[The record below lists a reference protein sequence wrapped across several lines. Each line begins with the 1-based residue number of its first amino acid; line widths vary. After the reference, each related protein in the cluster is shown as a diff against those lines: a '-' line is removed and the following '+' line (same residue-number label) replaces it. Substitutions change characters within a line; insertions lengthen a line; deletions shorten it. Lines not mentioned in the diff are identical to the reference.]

1 MKIVFTGAE
10 FYLSNYLNCLKFPI
24 GVFIVFLLVEL
35 FFRVVMSGDIYDED
49 KAKAELHKAFIIRHP
64 FISLSFTALGS
75 LYFFLVWI

>member
-35 FFRVVMSGDIYDED
+35 FYRAMMSGEIYDED
-49 KAKAELHKAFIIRHP
+49 ESKAELHKAFIIRHP
-64 FISLSFTALGS
+64 FISFVASALGS

>member
-24 GVFIVFLLVEL
+24 GILIGLMLFEL
-35 FFRVVMSGDIYDED
+35 FARAITSGDIYDED

-64 FISLSFTALGS
+64 FISLIFTALGS